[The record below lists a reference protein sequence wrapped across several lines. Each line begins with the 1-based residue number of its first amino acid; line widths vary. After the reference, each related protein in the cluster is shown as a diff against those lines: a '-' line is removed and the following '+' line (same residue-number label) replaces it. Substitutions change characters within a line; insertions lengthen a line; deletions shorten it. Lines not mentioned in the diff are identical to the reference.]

1 MQSQITNL
9 GKVAPTFEGAF
20 DDTKP
25 YDRLCCVFDNQSGSS
40 YISRKPVP
48 IGIKIYDINYWQPLS
63 IGSNRI
69 PLSESFGTDSFR
81 SMTQKFLTELWN
93 KQYEFN
99 DTVKDAV
106 SLSQEAIEAIKLL
119 SKDQQEALKLAIAV
133 VDCTNR
139 LTALEKSLNRYSFA
153 EATEDEY
160 EEAKDNNLL
169 LDDTIYFVREN
180 DTSTDVGDDDYA

>member
-1 MQSQITNL
+1 
-9 GKVAPTFEGAF
+9 
-20 DDTKP
+20 
-25 YDRLCCVFDNQSGSS
+25 
-40 YISRKPVP
+40 VP